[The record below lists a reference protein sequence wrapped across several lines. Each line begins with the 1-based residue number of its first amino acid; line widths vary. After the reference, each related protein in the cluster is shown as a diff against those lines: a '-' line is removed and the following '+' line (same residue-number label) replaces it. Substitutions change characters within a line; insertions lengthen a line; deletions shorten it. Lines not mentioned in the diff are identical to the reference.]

1 MQGMSNI
8 KYEVKIITVENI
20 KICRCLGD
28 HESFELAVT
37 YVKVKRQCS
46 GLQGH
51 RTCEVTSSNETLAPN
66 ERTSN
71 TMVNG
76 SSI

>member
-1 MQGMSNI
+1 MSNI
-8 KYEVKIITVENI
+8 KYEVKIITVESI

-28 HESFELAVT
+28 HASFELAAM

-46 GLQGH
+46 ALQGH
-51 RTCEVTSSNETLAPN
+51 TSCKVTSSKATLAPN
-66 ERTSN
+66 DRTPN
-71 TMVNG
+71 KIVNG

>member
-1 MQGMSNI
+1 MSNI
-8 KYEVKIITVENI
+8 KHEVKIITVENI

-28 HESFELAVT
+28 HASFELAAM
-37 YVKVKRQCS
+37 YVKVKGRCS
-46 GLQGH
+46 ALQGH
-51 RTCEVTSSNETLAPN
+51 RSCEVTSSNATLAPID
-66 ERTSN
+66 RKPN